1 MIRKTLSTLF
11 VLSLSIS
18 ATVAES
24 ALNSFSQGR
33 EGGAKDWVFS
43 RTITLG
49 DLAQAVSIPIAVLLA
64 IIPISIAARDH
75 KKKLLREEI
84 FRLLQDYY
92 SGCGKIYDLLVEH
105 QVGELASGDNL
116 RHSRAYISARQKEL
130 QVLEAQIRSLL
141 PKENADELELKSR
154 NWWSDLTEI
163 DFVTSNSRIWKPDSP
178 NFAGIRDAHKDF
190 CQYLTSV
197 KIRCI
202 HDQIAFWNCR

>member
-75 KKKLLREEI
+75 KK
-84 FRLLQDYY
+84 
-92 SGCGKIYDLLVEH
+92 SCCGRRSFVFSKTTILDAGRYT
-105 QVGELASGDNL
+105 
-116 RHSRAYISARQKEL
+116 ISL
-130 QVLEAQIRSLL
+130 
-141 PKENADELELKSR
+141 
-154 NWWSDLTEI
+154 
-163 DFVTSNSRIWKPDSP
+163 
-178 NFAGIRDAHKDF
+178 
-190 CQYLTSV
+190 
-197 KIRCI
+197 
-202 HDQIAFWNCR
+202 